1 MFGGNEKRWM
11 TMTMRMMLLLLKELC
26 HISLTKPHT
35 HLCARPQ
42 GAKLLRTLRRRSTKC
57 IAALRGSI
65 ECIVAVEEKYRRVH
79 CCINVLG
86 KGVCVPGIV
95 GGQTHWPAPLPV
107 KGKSYQRWRW
117 QWSQQGLGRQ
127 LKCWDQIQI
136 GEENTFKIWQEERKV
151 DDRKC

>member
-1 MFGGNEKRWM
+1 
-11 TMTMRMMLLLLKELC
+11 MTMRMMLLLLKELC

-35 HLCARPQ
+35 HLCAGPQ

-65 ECIVAVEEKYRRVH
+65 ECIVAVREKYRRVH

-107 KGKSYQRWRW
+107 KGKSYQR
-117 QWSQQGLGRQ
+117 
-127 LKCWDQIQI
+127 
-136 GEENTFKIWQEERKV
+136 
-151 DDRKC
+151 